1 MSDLEFNF
9 SDRVSL
15 FESGSVWYYVQ
26 VPKKDSEWIRKEFRD
41 VHRGWGSIP
50 VIAQIGDTSWKT
62 SIFWE
67 KKGQYLLF
75 LKKEVRQKEKFTNG
89 DIIETRI
96 TLGVGR
102 K

>member
-1 MSDLEFNF
+1 MSDFELSF
-9 SDRVSL
+9 SDRVAIFEAPSPWYFVEL
-15 FESGSVWYYVQ
+15 PKKESG
-26 VPKKDSEWIRKEFRD
+26 WIRADFRD

-89 DIIETRI
+89 DMVNIRIE
-96 TLGVGR
+96 L
-102 K
+102 KP